1 MIWKN
6 PRRSFLLCTV
16 SLFFCACSLFDNS
29 VIEQQQAEIESLRQD
44 AEQLRQETEALRQ
57 QTTQQAQQNTAC
69 NRAFSDFD
77 AARKA
82 TDDTDA
88 AAYYKAGLGIC
99 PDDDVAHYEL
109 GEIYVRLDQTDA
121 AIAEFKEAVRINPKF
136 SRAQRQL
143 ERLQGTASAPPP

>member
-6 PRRSFLLCTV
+6 TRRSFLLFTA
-16 SLFFCACSLFDNS
+16 SLFFSACSLFDNS
-29 VIEQQQAEIESLRQD
+29 VIEKQQAEIESLRQE
-44 AEQLRQETEALRQ
+44 AEQLRQETETLKQ
-57 QTTQQAQQNTAC
+57 QGTQQVQQNTAC
-69 NRAFSDFD
+69 NRAFNDFD

-143 ERLQGTASAPPP
+143 DKLQGTGSAPSQ

>member
-1 MIWKN
+1 
-6 PRRSFLLCTV
+6 
-16 SLFFCACSLFDNS
+16 LFDNS
-29 VIEQQQAEIESLRQD
+29 VIEKQRAEIESLRQE
-44 AEQLRQETEALRQ
+44 AEQLRLETEVLRQ
-57 QTTQQAQQNTAC
+57 QGTQQVQKNTAC
-69 NRAFSDFD
+69 NRAFNDFD

-82 TDDTDA
+82 ADDTDA

-121 AIAEFKEAVRINPKF
+121 AIAEFKEVVRINPKF

-143 ERLQGTASAPPP
+143 ERLQETGAAPSQ